1 MADTNKMTERDFLN
15 AVIGAAVADEVKEY
29 AKNALDKLDAK
40 NEKRRNTP
48 TKAQE
53 ANKEISANMLAL
65 LKANAQGADN
75 AMTAAAIGAEMGIST
90 QKASSLA
97 TKLVADGLAL
107 ATEVKEKGKGK
118 VKGYYFN

>member
-1 MADTNKMTERDFLN
+1 MADNKMTERDFLK

-29 AKNALDKLDAK
+29 AENALAKMDAK

-53 ANKEISANMLAL
+53 ANKELSESIVAML
-65 LKANAQGADN
+65 KENAKGADN

-97 TKLVADGLAL
+97 TKLVNDGFAL

-118 VKGYYFN
+118 VKGYYIA